1 MSLRL
6 ELALKSK
13 DIVREREYDV
23 IVVGGGP
30 AGITAAIYLARY
42 LLKTLLITKSIGGKI
57 LHTYIVENYPG
68 FKSIES
74 YKLIKYFEEH
84 IRSYNV
90 PILIDEVTDIVKHNQ
105 LFKVSTRNNGEFV
118 SKAVILAIGVEK
130 RRLNVPGEKEFIGK
144 GVSYCAVCDA
154 PLFKGK
160 EVAVIGGGDSAVTS
174 ALLLSRYA
182 TKVYLI
188 CKESKLIAQPIL
200 IERLKKTK
208 NIYIILNDEV
218 IEINGRDRVECI
230 KLKSGR
236 ALGVSGVFIEVGLEP
251 PIEFLRK
258 LGLKLTSEGY
268 VEVKPDQSTNIA
280 GLFAA
285 GDITNA
291 CNNFKQI
298 ITAAAQGA
306 IAAKSA
312 YEYLQQILSQQ

>member
-13 DIVREREYDV
+13 DTAREREYDV